1 MKPPLTGKQIT
12 KIHEHQ
18 FKALHVDTE
27 FLKPYL
33 CPKDS
38 HPLVARETGLHCS
51 ICGYVNDGYIV
62 FPGKMNITGKIVDK
76 FADEG

>member
-18 FKALHVDTE
+18 FLSLHYDRE

-33 CPKDS
+33 CPEDQT
-38 HPLVARETGLHCS
+38 PLIARPEGLFCKT
-51 ICGYVNDGYIV
+51 CGWENTGYIV
-62 FPGKMNITGKIVDK
+62 FPGKMNNTGKIVDK